1 MGVPIDSSKLYDDW
15 IEIMGLRKKKIK
27 KNFLEDKHKD
37 FKSKSLTYFRR
48 IVHWINLHFE
58 LPRAGT
64 FQEVNDHDLLI
75 IYYLWR
81 KIPLSLPY
89 LIINHMIKVSKRIK
103 STSSVPYGML
113 MTMIFKHFGVSL
125 KDEPRY
131 NEVLS

>member
-64 FQEVNDHDLLI
+64 FQEVNDHDLMV
-75 IYYLWR
+75 IYCLWR
-81 KIPLSLPY
+81 KIPLNLTN
-89 LIINHMIKVSKRIK
+89 LIINHMIKATKPIMF
-103 STSSVPYGML
+103 TFNVPYGML
-113 MTMIFKHFGVSL
+113 MIVIFRHFGVSTG
-125 KDEPRY
+125 
-131 NEVLS
+131 